1 MVFYLIQDVC
11 DHGIDLGLADAEG
24 SVTSLPLEIR
34 VGGEVI
40 ADPGVGGSFEF
51 LHPVS
56 QRGRAAQTSQHMN
69 VIFDAPHTNDG
80 AVEAIGDLPKIGVEL
95 IPAIEVLKDRKAMFC
110 GEDEVDT
117 NR

>member
-1 MVFYLIQDVC
+1 MIQDVC
-11 DHGIDLGLADAEG
+11 DHGVDLGLADAEG
-24 SVTSLPLEIR
+24 SVTGLPLEMR

-40 ADPGVGGSFEF
+40 ADPGVGSSFLF

-56 QRGRAAQTSQHMN
+56 QRDRVAQTSQNMN
-69 VIFDAPHTNDG
+69 VIFDAPDTNDR

-95 IPAIEVLKDRKAMFC
+95 IPVIEVLKDRKAMFC